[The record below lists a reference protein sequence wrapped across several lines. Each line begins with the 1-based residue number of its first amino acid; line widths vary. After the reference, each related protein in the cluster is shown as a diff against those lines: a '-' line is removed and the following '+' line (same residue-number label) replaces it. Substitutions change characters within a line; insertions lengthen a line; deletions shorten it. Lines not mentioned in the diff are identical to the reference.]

1 MGVSAKRT
9 VYPALIL
16 AAWRLALGQTAQ
28 PRILTIDLE
37 NFVEYRGDTSDV
49 SVYGTNAAV
58 TPPAAILSSRDFFV
72 AIGLG
77 DIVAVNG
84 QPAKGLYAARVR
96 ALGTNPNP
104 NPGGAIG
111 DVSRAAIREEVFE
124 VLSASGN
131 PIGSIMGF
139 GLSGGDP
146 PPGAPAA
153 QTGVNF
159 AVTGGTGAFVGVRGT
174 SGSGGGQA
182 RAHP

>member
-96 ALGTNPNP
+96 ALLRIQIP
-104 NPGGAIG
+104 I
-111 DVSRAAIREEVFE
+111 RAE
-124 VLSASGN
+124 
-131 PIGSIMGF
+131 
-139 GLSGGDP
+139 LSGTY
-146 PPGAPAA
+146 PGPR
-153 QTGVNF
+153 F
-159 AVTGGTGAFVGVRGT
+159 AKRSLRF
-174 SGSGGGQA
+174 
-182 RAHP
+182 